1 MHMCLHCHPSVCVLE
16 SLCHYLQTAIL
27 GMVYIT
33 GIECGL
39 ITSGIALDHFV
50 SLEQL
55 GDFNRSLKL
64 LFAGGLVATFFW
76 VSVKWHNKK
85 LETE

>member
-1 MHMCLHCHPSVCVLE
+1 MCVLLE
-16 SLCHYLQTAIL
+16 YSLLYLQTAIL

-33 GIECGL
+33 GIGCGL
-39 ITSGIALDHFV
+39 ITSGIALDRFV
-50 SLEQL
+50 FLEQL

-76 VSVKWHNKK
+76 VS
-85 LETE
+85 